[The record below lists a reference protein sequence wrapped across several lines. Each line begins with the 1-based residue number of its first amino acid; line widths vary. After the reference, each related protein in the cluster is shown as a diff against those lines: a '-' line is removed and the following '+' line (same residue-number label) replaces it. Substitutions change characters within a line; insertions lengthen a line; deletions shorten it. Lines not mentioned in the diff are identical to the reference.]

1 MEFLNYFLNLF
12 NIKFMKSST
21 TMKIIQSHAIM
32 NFILAFEN
40 LPTGHILRQV
50 FGHDEKLL
58 NHIVIK
64 VEGTDGSII
73 SLMKKLDATSRES
86 IIRWVMEN
94 YKGIDVTN
102 VAAYYC
108 DPKDKSKRLDCLVE
122 NIHNKTSI

>member
-1 MEFLNYFLNLF
+1 MKYLNFYLSLF
-12 NIKFMKSST
+12 NIKKMKSST
-21 TMKIIQSHAIM
+21 TMQIIQSHSIM
-32 NFILAFEN
+32 NFILAFKN
-40 LPTGHILRQV
+40 LPPGYILRQV

-58 NHIVIK
+58 NHISDK
-64 VEGTDGSII
+64 VGETDGTII
-73 SLMKKLDATSRES
+73 GLMVILDKTSQEK

-94 YKGIDVTN
+94 YKGIDVAN